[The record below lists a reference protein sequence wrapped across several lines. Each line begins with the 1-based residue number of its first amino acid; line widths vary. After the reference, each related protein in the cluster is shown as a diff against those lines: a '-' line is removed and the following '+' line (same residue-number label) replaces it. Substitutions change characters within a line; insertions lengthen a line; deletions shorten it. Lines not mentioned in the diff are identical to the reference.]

1 MLPVYI
7 DEATYDFKEE
17 KLPSKDFALEYE
29 KNTVNGIREGL
40 LEIRQAV
47 YFILNT
53 ERYQY
58 LIYPWSYG
66 VELRDL
72 IGKQMEYVIPEIE
85 RRITEALLQDDRI
98 DAVNGFEF
106 EQQQSKL
113 KVTFIVHTNI
123 GNLEVIKVVNI

>member
-1 MLPVYI
+1 MIPVYI
-7 DEATYDFKEE
+7 DEAAFDFVEE

-58 LIYPWSYG
+58 LVYPWSYG

-72 IGKQMEYVIPEIE
+72 IGKQPEYVIPEVE

-98 DAVNGFEF
+98 DMVDDFEF
-106 EQQQSKL
+106 EQNKSKL
-113 KVTFIVHTNI
+113 RVTFVVHTNI
-123 GNLEVIKVVNI
+123 GNLEVVKVVSI

>member
-1 MLPVYI
+1 M
-7 DEATYDFKEE
+7 
-17 KLPSKDFALEYE
+17 
-29 KNTVNGIREGL
+29 
-40 LEIRQAV
+40 
-47 YFILNT
+47 
-53 ERYQY
+53 
-58 LIYPWSYG
+58 
-66 VELRDL
+66 ELRDL

-106 EQQQSKL
+106 EQQKSKL

>member
-17 KLPSKDFALEYE
+17 KLPSKDFSLEYE

-98 DAVNGFEF
+98 DAVDGFEF
-106 EQQQSKL
+106 EQQKSKL
-113 KVTFIVHTNI
+113 KVTFVVHTNI

>member
-7 DEATYDFKEE
+7 DEATYDCKEE

-106 EQQQSKL
+106 EQQKSKL
-113 KVTFIVHTNI
+113 KVTFVVHTNI